1 VTTSPGDALER
12 LIREEYPR
20 ILATLVRVTGDIT
33 AAEDAVQDAVVR
45 ALLTWPRDGVPREP
59 RAWLTVAARRCAVDR
74 ARRDSARDGKEAAA
88 MWLNESEPPPPTESM
103 VRDDLLRLVF
113 TCCHPTLSVE
123 AQVALSLRTLGG
135 LSTPEV
141 AKAMLVS
148 EATMSK
154 RLTRAKQKIAQ
165 ARIPYRIPGDAE
177 LPDRLRG
184 VLATTYLIFNEG
196 YAASTGT
203 SAVRGELVDDAI
215 RLGRLL
221 HELMPDEASVTG
233 LLALMLLHDSRR
245 NARTTT
251 TGDLVL
257 LADQNRDLWDEG
269 MIRTGVELVG
279 QALQRSRDTPDPYV
293 VQAAIAACH
302 ALAPSYEQTSWDSI
316 ISWYDVLLSVT
327 TTPAAELARASAVA
341 ERDGAAA
348 GLVEIDAIT
357 DLDAHTWWHAA
368 RAELLHRLGRD
379 AEAGDARDRAA
390 ELGLNTA
397 ALRSLDLS
405 LRRPPRRL

>member
-1 VTTSPGDALER
+1 
-12 LIREEYPR
+12 
-20 ILATLVRVTGDIT
+20 
-33 AAEDAVQDAVVR
+33 
-45 ALLTWPRDGVPREP
+45 VPREP

-74 ARRDSARDGKEAAA
+74 ARRDSTRDGKEAAA

-141 AKAMLVS
+141 ARAMLVS

-245 NARTTT
+245 NARITT

-257 LADQNRDLWDEG
+257 LADQDRSLWDQG
-269 MIRTGVELVG
+269 MIRAGVELVG
-279 QALQRSRDTPDPYV
+279 QALQRSRDAPDPYG

-327 TTPAAELARASAVA
+327 STPAAQLARASAMA

-348 GLVEIDAIT
+348 GLAAIDAIT

-368 RAELLHRLGRD
+368 RAELLHRLDRD

-390 ELGLNTA
+390 ELGLNA
-397 ALRSLDLS
+397 ASLRSLDMSLS
-405 LRRPPRRL
+405 RPPRRP